1 MRNGCSSCSARS
13 IPPGA
18 TLQIHITPHQRQAM
32 QLDDDT
38 LAQAVAAVRRD
49 ANAKFVDDEPEYLS
63 GPHLQF

>member
-1 MRNGCSSCSARS
+1 
-13 IPPGA
+13 
-18 TLQIHITPHQRQAM
+18 M